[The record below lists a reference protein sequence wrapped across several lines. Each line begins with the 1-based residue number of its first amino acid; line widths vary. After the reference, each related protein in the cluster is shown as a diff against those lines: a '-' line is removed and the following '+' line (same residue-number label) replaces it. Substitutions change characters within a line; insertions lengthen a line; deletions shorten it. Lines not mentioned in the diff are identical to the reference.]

1 MEKSADAFRTISEVA
16 EWLGVPTHV
25 LRFWESRFPQVKP
38 VKRAGGRRY
47 YRPADMSL
55 LAGIRVLLHDQGMT
69 IRGAQKLL
77 REQGIKHVAALC
89 DRDLGA
95 EPVQIDVPETAPAQP
110 STPDN
115 TVVELPASAFAA
127 SEKPAPTE
135 TPITK
140 SDNAAALGGGDA
152 PMPLFSSGRPAAP
165 RAKQAAAPP
174 DAPPAPMPEAPPPP
188 RPRFE
193 LPGPSP
199 EAPAALRTLVRDLA
213 TRPDALSAM
222 SPEQAK
228 DVCQKLEDLRARLAG
243 SDPA

>member
-89 DRDLGA
+89 DRNLGA
-95 EPVQIDVPETAPAQP
+95 DPVRDTEPAADLAPSPPA
-110 STPDN
+110 PDS

-127 SEKPAPTE
+127 SEKPA
-135 TPITK
+135 
-140 SDNAAALGGGDA
+140 AAQASAPPPAPHAAQSEDDA
-152 PMPLFSSGRPAAP
+152 PLPLFSSGRPATPAMQAEAAP
-165 RAKQAAAPP
+165 DEPPAAAPRLRI
-174 DAPPAPMPEAPPPP
+174 D
-188 RPRFE
+188 

-199 EAPAALRTLVRDLA
+199 ANTEGLRTLLRGLA
-213 TRPDALSAM
+213 DSPDALAAF
-222 SPEQAK
+222 SPEQAR
-228 DVCQKLEDLRARLAG
+228 DVCQKLESLRTRLAG
-243 SDPA
+243 YDPA